1 MCQRLVNVWRFAL
14 VLLLAACRPVS
25 ATPLQFT
32 VDYLGGGLFQY
43 NLSLSDSFN
52 EPLSGLN
59 ILHANTIFGLNA
71 SSAIGLPAGW
81 GDFAPLP
88 PLVDEL
94 NFFSLSPV
102 ADVPLGGSLGGFYF
116 QSTTD
121 PATLPSGGI
130 AFDVIGGTSGKQLSV
145 PDRSNSGLLFFAS
158 LASLIACGW
167 RCQRTNSARPLSP
180 TSLKR

>member
-1 MCQRLVNVWRFAL
+1 MYQRLVQVWLFAL
-14 VLLLAACRPVS
+14 ISLLASRRPAL

-43 NLSLSDSFN
+43 NLSLSDPFN

-59 ILHANTIFGLNA
+59 ILRANTIFGLND
-71 SSAIGLPAGW
+71 SSVIGQPAGW

-102 ADVPLGGSLGGFYF
+102 TDVPLGGSLGGFYF

-121 PATLPSGGI
+121 PAALPPGAF

-145 PDRSNSGLLFFAS
+145 PDHSNSGLLLFTS
-158 LASLIACGW
+158 LAGLIACGW
-167 RCQRTNSARPLSP
+167 RCQRTTGARPTSP
-180 TSLKR
+180 TSLMR